1 MARAGE
7 LGFAVSRPWGESR
20 SYDFVA
26 GRPGRFVSVQVTS
39 THPSGG
45 QGGGQGDGVLV
56 FEVEVCQVRGLPGSL
71 ATLAGCLGDRRFPE
85 LRRAGLRG
93 GIWRGA
99 SFERGGADG
108 AGCEILYAFSGAGE
122 CDSGQ
127 ERRRELEQSERKTLR
142 GQYARDPS
150 LRLKSG
156 SVRDEAF
163 KMENLHLWLS
173 GWWRE
178 FPPGC
183 SASPSRDGRGDRPH
197 MGCAHLGR
205 FNMGAPNNRAFQQLR
220 RSNNCVPTWCHRGM
234 REFFTPSNLLKGL
247 AKRIWAENIN
257 S

>member
-1 MARAGE
+1 VFR
-7 LGFAVSRPWGESR
+7 SRPRILPAGK
-20 SYDFVA
+20 VA
-26 GRPGRFVSVQVTS
+26 GRETVCLFSKSKYARYEDYQEAWQLLRDASEIGDSQSCVEQASAAESVVA
-39 THPSGG
+39 P
-45 QGGGQGDGVLV
+45 
-56 FEVEVCQVRGLPGSL
+56 
-71 ATLAGCLGDRRFPE
+71 
-85 LRRAGLRG
+85 
-93 GIWRGA
+93 A
-99 SFERGGADG
+99 SSAVGADG
-108 AGCEILYAFSGAGE
+108 AGCEILYAFSGAGK

-220 RSNNCVPTWCHRGM
+220 RSNMG
-234 REFFTPSNLLKGL
+234 PSWHAGILY
-247 AKRIWAENIN
+247 AV
-257 S
+257 